1 MSKQTLRY
9 KKEFQMIDGSPTHFT
24 IGKEYPV
31 ESTFRD
37 EDGKVITIENDA
49 GLPHF
54 FLVDVK
60 EGEFN
65 MHEHFDTIEEVSEA
79 A

>member
-1 MSKQTLRY
+1 MSKQKLLY
-9 KKEFQMIDGSPTHFT
+9 KKEFQMVDGSPTYFT
-24 IGKEYPV
+24 TGKEYPV
-31 ESTFRD
+31 VSAFKD
-37 EDGKVITIENDA
+37 EDGNVVQVENDEGA
-49 GLPHF
+49 PHF